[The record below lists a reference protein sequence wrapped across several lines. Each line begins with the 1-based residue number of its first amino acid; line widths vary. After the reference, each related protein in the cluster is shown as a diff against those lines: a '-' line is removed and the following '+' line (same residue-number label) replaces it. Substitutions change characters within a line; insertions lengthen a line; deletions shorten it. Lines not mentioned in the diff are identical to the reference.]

1 MADDPDSG
9 SNGEV
14 RFSLGE
20 AEAGDGDAPPFAVD
34 AHSGW
39 VTTTAALDR
48 ETRAE
53 YRLALL
59 ATDAGARRRS
69 ARGSLVVRLVDYND
83 CAPRFTREAYAAE
96 VREDAAAGTVVARLA
111 VRDADV
117 AGAPLAYFVAAGDV
131 RARFQL
137 RASGE
142 LYVARPLDR
151 ELEPAYS
158 LSVAA
163 TDGKFT
169 AYTSV
174 HIAVLDVNGWYN
186 VLNVIDFY
194 NQLERRLSEF

>member
-14 RFSLGE
+14 RFSLAGAEEGE
-20 AEAGDGDAPPFAVD
+20 EVPFAVD

-59 ATDAGARRRS
+59 AADSGARRRS

-83 CAPRFTREAYAAE
+83 CAPRFTRAAYAAE
-96 VREDAAAGTVVARLA
+96 VREDAAPGSVVARLQ

-117 AGAPLAYFVAAGDV
+117 AGAPLAYFVAAGDA
-131 RARFQL
+131 RARFQV

-142 LYVARPLDR
+142 LYVARALDR
-151 ELEPAYS
+151 EREPAYS

-174 HIAVLDVNGWYN
+174 HIAVIDVNG
-186 VLNVIDFY
+186 
-194 NQLERRLSEF
+194 